1 MIFLNYGARKMSTRS
16 NTVIKD
22 LKTGEEEILYR
33 HFDGY
38 PSGAGF
44 DQLGYL
50 TKIEDESICRG
61 KKITIDFVKDWFL
74 KNGEGYEETDSI
86 HGDVEYVYFV
96 EITGNDDVPLKLKAY
111 TTRMYFDNDG
121 KSAALKDDIT
131 DELLNEYLES
141 EEADSDDEEEDTNET
156 NRDILREKVMIIADR
171 LWKDTYRNHIV
182 DDIMKRID
190 ENKMSDNPDLAI
202 EFEKLRELRRDNESL
217 SCLDDLLKI
226 WDEQN

>member
-1 MIFLNYGARKMSTRS
+1 MSTRS

-44 DQLGYL
+44 DQLRYL
-50 TKIEDESICRG
+50 TKIEDESICKG
-61 KKITIDFVKDWFL
+61 KKITLDFVKDWFL
-74 KNGEGYEETDSI
+74 KNGDGYEETESI
-86 HGDVEYVYFV
+86 HGDVQYVYFV
-96 EITGNDDVPLKLKAY
+96 EITGNDDIPLRLKAY
-111 TTRMYFDNDG
+111 TTRMFFENDG
-121 KSAALKDDIT
+121 KSAALKNDIT

-141 EEADSDDEEEDTNET
+141 EDAESEDEEEDTNET
-156 NRDILREKVMIIADR
+156 NRDILREKVMLIADR
-171 LWKDTYRNHIV
+171 LWKDTYRDHIV
-182 DDIMKRID
+182 DDIMKRIY

>member
-1 MIFLNYGARKMSTRS
+1 MSTRS

-22 LKTGEEEILYR
+22 LRTGEEECLYR

-44 DQLGYL
+44 DQLRYL

-61 KKITIDFVKDWFL
+61 KEITIDFVKDWYL

-96 EITGNDDVPLKLKAY
+96 EITGNDDVPLRLKAY
-111 TTRMYFDNDG
+111 TTKMYFENDG

-141 EEADSDDEEEDTNET
+141 EECDSEDEDDEEEDTNET
-156 NRDILREKVMIIADR
+156 NRDKLREKITIIVDKT
-171 LWKDTYRNHIV
+171 WKDSFRDEIV
-182 DDIMKRID
+182 DAVLRRVE
-190 ENKMSDNPDLAI
+190 ENKMSDDPNLVK
-202 EFEKLRELRRDNESL
+202 EFEKLRNLRNGNESL

-226 WDEQN
+226 WDETRN